1 MRSRLERLSSKVVI
15 VGAQWGDEG
24 KGKIVDLLSA
34 DYDVTVRYQG
44 GSNAGHTV
52 ILGKE
57 KFILHLLPTGI
68 LQENTK
74 GIVAQGMVIDLEVL
88 VKEIKSIEE
97 KGRNIRERLLISNR
111 AHLVLPYH
119 KLLDRLFEKKGGIGT
134 TLRGIGPA
142 YMFKYG
148 RKGIRVGDLEDKDR
162 FYKLLKENIEF
173 TKELC
178 EKVYCETF
186 DLDIDSIYTNT
197 LEYYSE
203 IKEMVADV
211 SAYMLET
218 KESILFEGAQ
228 GTMLD
233 IDMGTYPFVTSS
245 NSSALGLTN
254 GTGLPPSYF
263 SDAFIVGVSK
273 AYTTRVGEGPFP
285 TELFG
290 ESADRMREWGGE
302 YGSTTGRPRRCG
314 WLDLVALKHAVR
326 VNGLNGIII
335 TKLDVLDNLEEI
347 KVCIAYECKGR
358 RIDYFPATLSELEE
372 CKPVYKSFKG
382 WLKNTRGLKDP
393 EGLPELAVDYIR
405 FIEDYTG
412 VPIIL
417 LSTGPEREEY
427 INLYERVKS

>member
-1 MRSRLERLSSKVVI
+1 MRSRLERLSDKVVI

-34 DYDVTVRYQG
+34 DYDITVRYQG

-52 ILGKE
+52 ILGGE

-68 LQENTK
+68 LQEGTK

-88 VKEIKSIEE
+88 NEEIEDIESR
-97 KGRNIRERLLISNR
+97 GIRIRDRLMISDR

-119 KLLDRLFEKKGGIGT
+119 KLLDKLFERKKGIGT

-148 RKGIRVGDLEDKDR
+148 RRGIRISDLEDEKRAFNLVKD
-162 FYKLLKENIEF
+162 NIEF
-173 TKELC
+173 TRELC

-186 DLDIDSIYTNT
+186 DLNVDEIYEKTMD
-197 LEYYSE
+197 LYRRIEE
-203 IKEMVADV
+203 LVGDV
-211 SAYMLET
+211 SLFLLNT

-245 NSSALGLTN
+245 NASALGLTN
-254 GTGLPPSYF
+254 GTGLPPSFF
-263 SDAFIVGVSK
+263 SDAFVIGVSK
-273 AYTTRVGEGPFP
+273 AYTTRVGGGPFP

-290 ESADRMREWGGE
+290 EEAERIREWGNE

-326 VNGLNGIII
+326 VNGLRGIIL
-335 TKLDVLDNLEEI
+335 TKLDVLDNLDEI
-347 KVCIAYECKGR
+347 KVCVAYECDGVNM
-358 RIDYFPATLSELEE
+358 DYFPASLSLLER
-372 CKPVYKSFKG
+372 CKPVYKVFKG
-382 WLKNTRGLKDP
+382 WRKSTRGLKDP
-393 EGLPELAVDYIR
+393 NGLPEEAVDYIH
-405 FIEDYTG
+405 FIEEYTG

-427 INLYERVKS
+427 INLYERAKA